1 MKKRIFIMFLL
12 MFLLLALVVGLYALN
27 VKADGGAVTVTQ
39 TAQPSQTAT
48 GATCEV
54 YTGIERGT
62 VNLRSCGSTSCA
74 VVDIVTEGE
83 SLSIVSAGNWA
94 NVATV
99 GNVRGWLNSNYC
111 KGK

>member
-1 MKKRIFIMFLL
+1 MKKRIFT
-12 MFLLLALVVGLYALN
+12 MFLLLALAVGLYAMTAN
-27 VKADGGAVTVTQ
+27 AKGEGTPTQ
-39 TAQPSQTAT
+39 TAQPSQTA
-48 GATCEV
+48 ASAVCEV

-83 SLSIVSAGNWA
+83 SLTIVSAGAWA

-99 GNVRGWLNSNYC
+99 GNVRGWLNSTYC